1 MIRSPNH
8 LFSKYFTLYISN
20 PCISRSFSLGPIKFE
35 ITSLTVFP
43 EFAQDQ
49 QCRQTP
55 IYMNIKCM
63 IQSRTVSEYTMYIHV
78 NVRVNFKN
86 SFKVAHDE
94 IRLTFIS
101 LPLVSIGSRTA
112 APVAIREIT
121 PYVDIAR

>member
-1 MIRSPNH
+1 
-8 LFSKYFTLYISN
+8 
-20 PCISRSFSLGPIKFE
+20 
-35 ITSLTVFP
+35 
-43 EFAQDQ
+43 
-49 QCRQTP
+49 
-55 IYMNIKCM
+55 MNIKCM